1 MSFAML
7 IRIARYIAFVAVAL
21 LASCGGTAERKLD
34 AESVTAESEEVV
46 VNYDSLLR
54 VMDAR
59 YNALC
64 EERREALEERD
75 AERRKALLEAN
86 DRACMEFRDSLKWL
100 LQMQR

>member
-1 MSFAML
+1 ML
-7 IRIARYIAFVAVAL
+7 MRIARYIAFVALAL
-21 LASCGGTAERKLD
+21 LASCGGTAERKHD
-34 AESVTAESEEVV
+34 AEGVTAESEELV

-64 EERREALEERD
+64 EERREALNERD
-75 AERRKALLEAN
+75 AERRRVLLEAN

>member
-1 MSFAML
+1 MALS
-7 IRIARYIAFVAVAL
+7 L

-75 AERRKALLEAN
+75 TERRRALLEAN

>member
-1 MSFAML
+1 ML
-7 IRIARYIAFVAVAL
+7 MRIVRYIAFVALAL
-21 LASCGGTAERKLD
+21 LASCGGTAERKHA
-34 AESVTAESEEVV
+34 AEGVTAESEELVV
-46 VNYDSLLR
+46 DYDSLLR

-75 AERRKALLEAN
+75 AERRRALLEAN

>member
-1 MSFAML
+1 MAL
-7 IRIARYIAFVAVAL
+7 AL
-21 LASCGGTAERKLD
+21 LASCGGTAERKHD

-46 VNYDSLLR
+46 VDCDSLLR

-64 EERREALEERD
+64 EERRVALNERD

-86 DRACMEFRDSLKWL
+86 NRACMEFQDSLKWL

>member
-1 MSFAML
+1 ML
-7 IRIARYIAFVAVAL
+7 MRIARYIAFVALAL
-21 LASCGGTAERKLD
+21 LTSCGGTAERKPD
-34 AESVTAESEEVV
+34 AERVTAESEEFVV
-46 VNYDSLLR
+46 DYDSLLE

-64 EERREALEERD
+64 EERREALEERN
-75 AERRKALLEAN
+75 AEHRRALLEAN

>member
-1 MSFAML
+1 ML
-7 IRIARYIAFVAVAL
+7 MRIARYISFVALAL
-21 LASCGGTAERKLD
+21 LASCGGTAERKHD
-34 AESVTAESEEVV
+34 AEGVTAESEEVV
-46 VNYDSLLR
+46 VDYDSLLR

-64 EERREALEERD
+64 EERKEALEERD
-75 AERRKALLEAN
+75 TERRKALLEAN